1 MTGEISY
8 QLPSGVA
15 VPVTPFTLQ
24 PYERKTVLLDEQP
37 GIAETGPDAAYEF
50 STTVKATGPIGVDRT
65 MTWDK
70 TTYSGH
76 AETGVVSASR
86 KWYFAEG
93 ATIGGFNLFY
103 LLQNPSN
110 AVVTVEARF
119 LLGTGAVHTKSYQL
133 PPNSRFNIWANVE
146 DFNGTTPLATP
157 SCRPSSRSRRAPTS
171 SRSARCTAARARC
184 SRRATRAPA

>member
-1 MTGEISY
+1 M
-8 QLPSGVA
+8 
-15 VPVTPFTLQ
+15 
-24 PYERKTVLLDEQP
+24 
-37 GIAETGPDAAYEF
+37 
-50 STTVKATGPIGVDRT
+50 GVDRT

-70 TTYSGH
+70 NTYAGH

-103 LLQNPSN
+103 LLQNPSS

-119 LLGTGAVHTKSYQL
+119 LLGTGAVHTKSFQL

-146 DFNGTTPLATP
+146 DFNGTTPLANAELSAEFTVT
-157 SCRPSSRSRRAPTS
+157 AGEPTS
-171 SRSARCTAARARC
+171 SRSGRCTAARARC
-184 SRRATRAPA
+184 SRRATRAPGLTELGHRVVPGRRQRRRLLRRVRADRQHHGQCRRWCRPTSSSATPARSTRSSTR